1 MKKEI
6 ICWKITNEMTGKS
19 WIFADI
25 SEAEAQELYL
35 AFLED
40 AIEEDIMETQ
50 RIEYFDLPLPK
61 PDWWRTEAD
70 YQKEVDKLLLMD
82 GEFYMYKFNAYAF

>member
-1 MKKEI
+1 MKEI
-6 ICWKITNEMTGKS
+6 TCYKIEDEMTGKS
-19 WIFADI
+19 WTFANI
-25 SEAEAQELYL
+25 SEAEAEELYL
-35 AFLED
+35 AFLEG

-61 PDWWRTEAD
+61 PDWWRTEVD

>member
-1 MKKEI
+1 MKEI
-6 ICWKITNEMTGKS
+6 SCYKIEDEMTSKS
-19 WIFADI
+19 WTFANI

-35 AFLED
+35 AFLEG

-50 RIEYFDLPLPK
+50 RIEYYDLPLPA
-61 PDWWRTEAD
+61 PDWWKIDHRE
-70 YQKEVDKLLLMD
+70 EVDKLLLMD

>member
-1 MKKEI
+1 MKEI
-6 ICWKITNEMTGKS
+6 TCYKIEDEMTSKS
-19 WIFADI
+19 WTFANI

-35 AFLED
+35 AFLEG

-50 RIEYFDLPLPK
+50 RIEYYDLPLPA
-61 PDWWRTEAD
+61 PDWWKIDHRE
-70 YQKEVDKLLLMD
+70 EVDKLLLMD

>member
-1 MKKEI
+1 MKEI
-6 ICWKITNEMTGKS
+6 TCYKIEDEMTSKS
-19 WIFADI
+19 WTFANI

-35 AFLED
+35 AFLQG

-61 PDWWRTEAD
+61 PGWWMIDHRKEAD
-70 YQKEVDKLLLMD
+70 RLLLMD
-82 GEFYMYKFNAYAF
+82 GEFYMYKFNAYTF

>member
-1 MKKEI
+1 MKEI
-6 ICWKITNEMTGKS
+6 TCYKIEDEMASKS
-19 WIFADI
+19 WTFANI

-35 AFLED
+35 AFIED

-61 PDWWRTEAD
+61 PDWWRVD
-70 YQKEVDKLLLMD
+70 FYKEVDKLRFMD
-82 GEFYMYKFNAYAF
+82 SEFYMYKFNACMF

>member
-1 MKKEI
+1 MKEI
-6 ICWKITNEMTGKS
+6 TCYKIEDEMASKS
-19 WIFADI
+19 WIFANI

-35 AFLED
+35 AFIED

-50 RIEYFDLPLPK
+50 RIEYFDFPLPK
-61 PDWWRTEAD
+61 PDWWRVD
-70 YQKEVDKLLLMD
+70 FYKEVDRLRLMD

>member
-1 MKKEI
+1 MKEI
-6 ICWKITNEMTGKS
+6 TCYKIEDEMASKS
-19 WIFADI
+19 WTFVNI

-35 AFLED
+35 AFIED

-50 RIEYFDLPLPK
+50 RIEYFDFPLPK
-61 PDWWRTEAD
+61 PDWWRVD
-70 YQKEVDKLLLMD
+70 FYKEVDRLRLMD